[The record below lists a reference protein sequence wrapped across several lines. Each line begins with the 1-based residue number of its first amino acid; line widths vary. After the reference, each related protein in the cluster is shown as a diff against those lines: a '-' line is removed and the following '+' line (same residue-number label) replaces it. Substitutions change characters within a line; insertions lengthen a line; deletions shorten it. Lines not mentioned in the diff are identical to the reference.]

1 MSILKFLVFL
11 QKSQVMKVIE
21 KENFCVQRDA
31 SGMSF
36 LHPLGNVGV
45 RGNKLQ
51 VKFEFFFFPRLISTD
66 VLLFC
71 SGNHSGLS
79 SFVMLL
85 TVFLEQLPSAFSL
98 GD

>member
-11 QKSQVMKVIE
+11 EKSQVVKVIE

-36 LHPLGNVGV
+36 LHPLGNLGV

-51 VKFEFFFFPRLISTD
+51 VKFEFFFSEAYFHRCGF
-66 VLLFC
+66 VLFWQSFWPKLFC
-71 SGNHSGLS
+71 YVNDR
-79 SFVMLL
+79 
-85 TVFLEQLPSAFSL
+85 FS
-98 GD
+98 